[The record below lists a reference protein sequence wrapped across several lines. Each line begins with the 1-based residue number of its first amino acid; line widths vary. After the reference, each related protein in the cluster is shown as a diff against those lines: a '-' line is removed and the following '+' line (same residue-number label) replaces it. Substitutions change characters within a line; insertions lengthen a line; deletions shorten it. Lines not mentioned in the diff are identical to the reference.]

1 MATVFTDE
9 RLAPA
14 VSAFVSSGPKE
25 LLVGGEWVE
34 SASGKTFPTV
44 DPATGETICEV
55 YEAGAEDVDRA
66 VRAARTALEGAW
78 GSMTPAAR
86 GRCLLTLADL
96 IEEHGE
102 ELAQLETLDN
112 GKPLTESQYVDV
124 PLVSEIY
131 RYYGGATTK
140 IHGNTLPVSPSVGRY
155 FAYTLR
161 QPVGVVGAI
170 VPWNFPMLITSWKLG
185 PALAC
190 GNTVVLKPAEETP
203 LTALRFGELVE
214 EAGFPEGV
222 VNVVCGDG
230 PGTGAPLAEHLG
242 VDKISFTGSFETGR
256 KIVEASK
263 GNLKRLTLELG
274 GKSPNIVFADSDL
287 DAAVQGALLGIF
299 LNQGEVCCA
308 GSRLYI
314 EASVYDDVLGR
325 VVERAG
331 EIALGHGLDDDTEM
345 GPLVSE
351 EQLARVLG
359 YVETGVDEGA
369 TIVAG
374 GRRPDDE
381 RLRGYFLQPTVFAD
395 VRDDMRIA
403 TEEIFGPVLSVMPFD
418 NEESLV
424 GRANSTLYGLAA
436 GIWTENLKRAHRL
449 AEALKAGTVWI
460 NGYNMVDPSAP
471 FGGFKMSGYGRELG
485 MDAIH
490 DYTQV
495 KSVWV
500 NLD

>member
-1 MATVFTDE
+1 TE
-9 RLAPA
+9 
-14 VSAFVSSGPKE
+14 
-25 LLVGGEWVE
+25 VGRGI
-34 SASGKTFPTV
+34 A
-44 DPATGETICEV
+44 
-55 YEAGAEDVDRA
+55 AGA
-66 VRAARTALEGAW
+66 
-78 GSMTPAAR
+78 
-86 GRCLLTLADL
+86 
-96 IEEHGE
+96 
-102 ELAQLETLDN
+102 
-112 GKPLTESQYVDV
+112 
-124 PLVSEIY
+124 
-131 RYYGGATTK
+131 
-140 IHGNTLPVSPSVGRY
+140 
-155 FAYTLR
+155 
-161 QPVGVVGAI
+161 
-170 VPWNFPMLITSWKLG
+170 
-185 PALAC
+185 
-190 GNTVVLKPAEETP
+190 
-203 LTALRFGELVE
+203 
-214 EAGFPEGV
+214 AG
-222 VNVVCGDG
+222 
-230 PGTGAPLAEHLG
+230 T
-242 VDKISFTGSFETGR
+242 I
-256 KIVEASK
+256 
-263 GNLKRLTLELG
+263 KRVTLELG

-331 EIALGHGLDDDTEM
+331 EIALGHGLDDATEM

-359 YVETGVDEGA
+359 YLETGVGEGA

-374 GRRPDDE
+374 GGRPDDE
-381 RLRGYFLQPTVFAD
+381 RLRGYFVQPTVFAD

-418 NEESLV
+418 DEESLV
-424 GRANSTLYGLAA
+424 RRANSTFYGLAA

>member
-9 RLAPA
+9 RLDPA
-14 VSAFVSSGPKE
+14 VSAFAASGPKK

-78 GSMTPAAR
+78 GSMTAAAR

-214 EAGFPEGV
+214 EAAVFP
-222 VNVVCGDG
+222 
-230 PGTGAPLAEHLG
+230 
-242 VDKISFTGSFETGR
+242 R
-256 KIVEASK
+256 ASS
-263 GNLKRLTLELG
+263 T
-274 GKSPNIVFADSDL
+274 SS
-287 DAAVQGALLGIF
+287 AA
-299 LNQGEVCCA
+299 
-308 GSRLYI
+308 
-314 EASVYDDVLGR
+314 
-325 VVERAG
+325 
-331 EIALGHGLDDDTEM
+331 T
-345 GPLVSE
+345 
-351 EQLARVLG
+351 AR
-359 YVETGVDEGA
+359 
-369 TIVAG
+369 
-374 GRRPDDE
+374 
-381 RLRGYFLQPTVFAD
+381 
-395 VRDDMRIA
+395 
-403 TEEIFGPVLSVMPFD
+403 
-418 NEESLV
+418 
-424 GRANSTLYGLAA
+424 GRARRSPST
-436 GIWTENLKRAHRL
+436 
-449 AEALKAGTVWI
+449 
-460 NGYNMVDPSAP
+460 
-471 FGGFKMSGYGRELG
+471 
-485 MDAIH
+485 
-490 DYTQV
+490 
-495 KSVWV
+495 
-500 NLD
+500 